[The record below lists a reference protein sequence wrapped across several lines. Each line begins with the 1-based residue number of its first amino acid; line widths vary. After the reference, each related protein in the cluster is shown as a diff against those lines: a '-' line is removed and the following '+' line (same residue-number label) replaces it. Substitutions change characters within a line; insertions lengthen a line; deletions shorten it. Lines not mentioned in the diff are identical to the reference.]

1 MFRNDAFHHFT
12 VYLGTYLHSRAL
24 RLRYS
29 TRRSARLGAFN
40 ALEDHAV
47 CILYIGGWA
56 GQPRSFRRRLREQC
70 HTTDPNVI
78 SELSRQAKTIAPA
91 TLRQMIHC

>member
-1 MFRNDAFHHFT
+1 MFRNDALHHFT

-47 CILYIGGWA
+47 CIHRRVG
-56 GQPRSFRRRLREQC
+56 RSTPLVQTPTEGTVS
-70 HTTDPNVI
+70 HN
-78 SELSRQAKTIAPA
+78 
-91 TLRQMIHC
+91 